1 MGNTSPRQLPGG
13 GVDAVESEFGD
24 GGAPAFRG
32 PATGRRGDEPE
43 PPDRE
48 LGEVEQGIGTG
59 EAGIPLNQ
67 ALDRVAEREGF
78 QSWSLL
84 VARSRAQSAAA
95 NNHSRKTQI
104 TALPLAEP
112 DRAEFV
118 EIANEVFEAV
128 LERIEAENPEATRK
142 LWNADHYVD
151 KVLLTDDMLPISRAY
166 ALSLIDAFLV
176 HHVIDLA
183 VQADEQAARR

>member
-1 MGNTSPRQLPGG
+1 MRLSAPIYRLRQRAKLLK
-13 GVDAVESEFGD
+13 
-24 GGAPAFRG
+24 R
-32 PATGRRGDEPE
+32 
-43 PPDRE
+43 
-48 LGEVEQGIGTG
+48 

-67 ALDRVAEREGF
+67 ALDRVAKGEGF

-84 VARSRAQSAAA
+84 IDRNRAQRAAA
-95 NNHSRKTQI
+95 NNHARKAQI
-104 TALPLAEP
+104 TALPLADP

-118 EIANEVFEAV
+118 EAANDVFETV

-142 LWNADHYVD
+142 LWNAEHYVD
-151 KVLLTDDMLPISRAY
+151 NLLLTDDMLPIDRAY

-183 VQADEQAARR
+183 VQADKLAAER